1 DSLQCPRSQ
10 RLRWSIILR
19 LTFRRS
25 FHSST
30 RSLSSS
36 HRIRASL
43 PCTCSS
49 PPGLALSSPMPPRP
63 HWRGQSCSPTAV
75 GECGRRYV
83 LGPRVQGRCDG
94 VDARI
99 CHCSPDVSKTRQ
111 ITHDLRTRASLPR
124 ARRRGRP
131 SLPGLHEGVYSLPL
145 DPIQSRRLCVCAE
158 VRNG

>member
-1 DSLQCPRSQ
+1 MPAFSAAPVVDNLSPDISQIISLVDKIVVEQPPDQ
-10 RLRWSIILR
+10 
-19 LTFRRS
+19 
-25 FHSST
+25 
-30 RSLSSS
+30 
-36 HRIRASL
+36 APL

-131 SLPGLHEGVYSLPL
+131 SLLGLHEGVYSLPL